1 MTLDEAKAKALSIY
15 QTNLCMMRDWIEEPE
30 TLKHCGYRT
39 LEDALTKTVLHALKQ
54 ADKVFK
60 EYERDNPDD

>member
-1 MTLDEAKAKALSIY
+1 
-15 QTNLCMMRDWIEEPE
+15 MMRDWIEEPE